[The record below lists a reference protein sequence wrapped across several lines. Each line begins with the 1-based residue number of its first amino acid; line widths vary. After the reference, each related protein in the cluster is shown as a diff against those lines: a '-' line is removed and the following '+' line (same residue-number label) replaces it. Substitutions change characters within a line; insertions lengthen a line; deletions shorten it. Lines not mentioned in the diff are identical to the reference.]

1 MGDPSLDTGHAQGGL
16 RATVMRRLLRAP
28 FLQFFSAGALLFAGF
43 AMLETDDR
51 ETIVLSDAGLAML
64 VGEFEMLTGST
75 PTESDRQRLVDQF
88 YERELL
94 YREGLRTEIFRD
106 DGELRELI
114 IERMQQRASGELP
127 SPDGRQLVNYY
138 ADNLDRYYREAEI
151 SFEQLVYQTKPANA
165 DALLAQLRAGL
176 ASDGAV
182 PRQTK
187 QFPNYGESMLR
198 GLFGQAL
205 LEVLQDLPL
214 DQWQGPF
221 QSVLGW
227 HYFRVAGRRERTLLP
242 YERAREQVAADY
254 QAQVLAQ
261 RVLDFVDARRGDYPF
276 QRKP

>member
-1 MGDPSLDTGHAQGGL
+1 
-16 RATVMRRLLRAP
+16 MRRLLRAP